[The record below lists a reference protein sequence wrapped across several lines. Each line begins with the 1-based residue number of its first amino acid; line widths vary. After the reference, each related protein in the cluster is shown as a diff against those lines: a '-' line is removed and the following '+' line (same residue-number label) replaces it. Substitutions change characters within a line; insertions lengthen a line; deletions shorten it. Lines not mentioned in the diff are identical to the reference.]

1 MLEQIVTDS
10 GAQTASQI
18 EALRE
23 QARIPVRGQDAMNP
37 FEFVLAVLILVF
49 AFTIIR
55 HKMGIP
61 VRSMR
66 QMRGDPPDDAE
77 NARLRQ
83 QVSQLQQRINVLERI
98 VTDRGVETAAQIEAL
113 RDRDAIQDE
122 DKVQ

>member
-1 MLEQIVTDS
+1 
-10 GAQTASQI
+10 
-18 EALRE
+18 
-23 QARIPVRGQDAMNP
+23 MNP

-55 HKMGIP
+55 HKLGIP

-66 QMRGDPPDDAE
+66 QMRGDPGDDAE

-83 QVSQLQQRINVLERI
+83 QVSKLQDRINVLERI

-113 RDRDAIQDE
+113 RDRDAIEDG